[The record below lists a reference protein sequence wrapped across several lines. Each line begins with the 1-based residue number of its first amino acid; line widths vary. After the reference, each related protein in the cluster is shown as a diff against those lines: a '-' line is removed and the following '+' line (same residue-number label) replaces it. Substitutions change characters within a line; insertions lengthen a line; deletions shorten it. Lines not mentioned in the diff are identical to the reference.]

1 VSNTRRV
8 LCSQLELPQVLDQY
22 FTLTAYLIQ
31 NLLTKAKTMV
41 RACVVRAYI
50 YHSLGSQAPRGLSAE
65 EKRVK
70 LLEIFHETVSFHQYG
85 RFTSLH
91 SGHMVER
98 LLSGESRL
106 ETRRISTS

>member
-31 NLLTKAKTMV
+31 NILTREEIMV

-50 YHSLGSQAPRGLSAE
+50 YHNLGPQAPRGLSAE

-85 RFTSLH
+85 RFTLH
-91 SGHMVER
+91 SGRMVER